1 MSLPHWK
8 RAEQLI
14 ADCEIGPNCAICK
27 TLRGLL
33 DERLSVRQQAVR
45 ETIES
50 LGDKGW
56 LEPDDAAA
64 VLATLTVGS
73 NQ

>member
-1 MSLPHWK
+1 MGVGGMEVEHWK

-14 ADCEIGPNCAICK
+14 ADCEIGPNCAICR
-27 TLRGLL
+27 TLCGLL

-50 LGDKGW
+50 LGEKGW
-56 LEPDDAAA
+56 LESEDVAA
-64 VLATLTVGS
+64 VLATL
-73 NQ
+73 